1 MQELLDVFGHAAVN
15 GIKSGLQQTYS
26 DSMRSIILPAY
37 ERANAELF
45 KQLYDTFNKGT
56 VACKF
61 KILINFPYLCC
72 VCILFHFFFIHFSD
86 TNQLVNYTK
95 MYEPIHAELGNLM
108 RAVPDQLR
116 NVNEATVSMCSQRI
130 ITELN
135 KDIKSLQTN
144 LTKAIK
150 DNIKVEVCKRLD
162 QITIQS
168 FRSSVLLM
176 KIHFSFSIDQKRFRI
191 TGGQS

>member
-61 KILINFPYLCC
+61 KILINFPYLCMHF
-72 VCILFHFFFIHFSD
+72 ISFLFYSFFRHKSIG
-86 TNQLVNYTK
+86 
-95 MYEPIHAELGNLM
+95 ELHQNV
-108 RAVPDQLR
+108 RANP
-116 NVNEATVSMCSQRI
+116 C
-130 ITELN
+130 
-135 KDIKSLQTN
+135 
-144 LTKAIK
+144 
-150 DNIKVEVCKRLD
+150 
-162 QITIQS
+162 
-168 FRSSVLLM
+168 
-176 KIHFSFSIDQKRFRI
+176 
-191 TGGQS
+191 